1 MGWKRTAEP
10 VLTRMPS
17 VARPEG
23 HVPFKRKLGW
33 TAGVLLVYFFLT
45 NVALFGLGSSQVVVT
60 IQSDAPQGQI
70 QSEFA
75 GVVGPDPQVAETQD
89 GSGYVITFPSLSDQ
103 QLQVLQQYTQSN
115 YPGSGV
121 EERTG
126 DVFGQFR
133 SILAG
138 ASGSILHLGIGPI
151 VTASI
156 VLQLLGGADL
166 LGLDTNEPRDQVLYQ
181 GLQKVLVVVMVV
193 LTGAPM
199 VFSGG
204 PSGGFLPASAVSIG
218 GMSFGPAGSQWLIFG
233 QVFVGGV
240 LILFLDEIVSKWGV
254 GSGVGLFII
263 AGVSQSLVGGL
274 FSWGVGEGSTLG
286 LIPTWISILT
296 GQAGISAPF
305 AGGFEEVFFGQG
317 QILAVFTT
325 LLIFGIVVYA
335 ESVRVEIPL
344 SHARVK
350 GARGRFPV
358 KLIYASVLPMILV
371 RALQANL
378 QFFGRI
384 LESQFGSLPAWFAQ
398 YNANGQPISGIMYYT
413 NPIRRPEDWM
423 WFVANPIGNVEPW
436 QIMLRIGVDL
446 TFMVIGGAIFA
457 IFWVE
462 TTDMGPDATAR
473 QIHNSGMQIP
483 GFRQN
488 GGVIEKVM
496 ERYIPAVTVIGGALV
511 GLLAVMAN
519 MLGTIGGVSGTGLLL
534 TVSITYKIYEEI
546 AEEQLMDMHPMMRQM
561 FG

>member
-33 TAGVLLVYFFLT
+33 TAAVLVTYFFLT
-45 NVALFGLGSSQVVVT
+45 NIQLLGLQTGGSSD
-60 IQSDAPQGQI
+60 I
-70 QSEFA
+70 
-75 GVVGPDPQVAETQD
+75 
-89 GSGYVITFPSLSDQ
+89 
-103 QLQVLQQYTQSN
+103 
-115 YPGSGV
+115 
-121 EERTG
+121 
-126 DVFGQFR
+126 FGQFR

-138 ASGSILHLGIGPI
+138 SQGSILQLGIGPI

-181 GLQKVLVVVMVV
+181 GLQKLLVVVMVV

-204 PSGGFLPASAVSIG
+204 PTGGFLPA
-218 GMSFGPAGSQWLIFG
+218 AGSLTVAGTTLGASALQWMIFA
-233 QVFVGGV
+233 QIFVGGI

-263 AGVSQSLVGGL
+263 AGVSQRLVGGFIAVPNL
-274 FSWGVGEGSTLG
+274 GGNQVTGFFPYWFGV
-286 LIPTWISILT
+286 LT
-296 GQAGISAPF
+296 GATEVQALSTNGLRTLI
-305 AGGFEEVFFGQG
+305 FGQG
-317 QILAVFTT
+317 NLLALLTT
-325 LLIFGIVVYA
+325 LLIFAIVVYA

-371 RALQANL
+371 RALQANI
-378 QFFGRI
+378 QFLGRI
-384 LESQFGSLPAWFAQ
+384 LYTQTRVQGSQAIHLFGQAMPWLGTYS
-398 YNANGQPISGIMYYT
+398 NSQPTGGLMYFLA
-413 NPIRRPEDWM
+413 PIQSPQEWM
-423 WFVANPIGNVEPW
+423 WFVYAPAGEPW
-436 QIMLRIGVDL
+436 EIMLRIAIDL

-462 TTDMGPDATAR
+462 TTDMGPEATAR
-473 QIHNSGMQIP
+473 QIQNSGMQIP
-483 GFRQN
+483 GFRRN
-488 GGVIEKVM
+488 VGVIEKVM
-496 ERYIPAVTVIGGALV
+496 ERYIPPVTVIGGALV
-511 GLLAVMAN
+511 GLLAVGAN
-519 MLGTIGGVSGTGLLL
+519 MLGTIGQVSGTGLLL